1 MLLDQEGSWLVLFL
15 REGDELSE
23 LLWGWLLSVVDS
35 VSIDDDVL
43 SEVLVGV
50 ESVVVRRRWLVD
62 GPVVERWVNNGV
74 LSFGL
79 Y

>member
-23 LLWGWLLSVVDS
+23 LLWGWLLSVADS

-62 GPVVERWVNNGV
+62 GPVVERWVHYGV